1 MKRKMWICL
10 ALLLVVPGLL
20 LTTSCAKKV
29 GIGPEGDAAVAPAP
43 VGPATTDSGSAAMD
57 AAREAF
63 INEYVYFAFDS
74 SALDENAQRV
84 LARKADYINANA
96 GMNVLVQGYCD
107 ERGTPEYNLA
117 LGERRAQSAK
127 GYLVNLGIDAA
138 RLSTVSYGEENPVD
152 MGHNEEAWA
161 KNRRAQFVIE

>member
-29 GIGPEGDAAVAPAP
+29 GGDAAGDAAVQAAPE
-43 VGPATTDSGSAAMD
+43 GPATGSGDGSMD